1 MKCDELKVY
10 VPQDGLWGLEPEEGG
25 KLVEEETCYLKSDVD
40 DAIAELKAK
49 LDEKDKEIAE
59 LKKKCEAEKSI
70 GATFSKNGAELAR
83 WVEELRKEIESLK
96 ASHYAEMVD
105 AGMRERRLRRAL
117 WLSRAERASDK
128 ALIFYFA
135 MAESYPLNI
144 NGYSD
149 EEKGHTRMRNAIW
162 WRTTWLKVERK
173 CRAKAE
179 EYK

>member
-1 MKCDELKVY
+1 MKYEGLKRHSVRGVKYNGEEICGGFAYYDADE
-10 VPQDGLWGLEPEEGG
+10 
-25 KLVEEETCYLKSDVD
+25 VD
-40 DAIAELKAK
+40 AAIAELKARIQ
-49 LDEKDKEIAE
+49 LDDDEMAGFLQLEEECGGGDLRNYIAE
-59 LKKKCEAEKSI
+59 LKQKLEDA
-70 GATFSKNGAELAR
+70 
-83 WVEELRKEIESLK
+83 K
-96 ASHYAEMVD
+96 ASAYAESVD
-105 AGMRERRLRRAL
+105 AGMRDRRLKRAL
-117 WLSRAERASDK
+117 WIARAERASDK

-149 EEKGHTRMRNAIW
+149 KEKGHTRMRNAIW